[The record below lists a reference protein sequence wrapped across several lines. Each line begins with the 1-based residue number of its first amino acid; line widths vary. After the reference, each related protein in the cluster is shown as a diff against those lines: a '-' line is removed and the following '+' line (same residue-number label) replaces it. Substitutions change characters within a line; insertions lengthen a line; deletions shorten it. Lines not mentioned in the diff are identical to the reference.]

1 MILIRIPQD
10 SVGLS
15 SFANTSNL
23 LGSPGSAQ
31 RVLDILTVS
40 GIIMYFLGLSR
51 QIRHGSVHELWITL
65 NAMKSTNFFF
75 AYDKMHSR
83 DLRHR
88 LLET

>member
-1 MILIRIPQD
+1 MLTTFGIFTSLWLISVILIRVPQD

-40 GIIMYFLGLSR
+40 GIIMYFLIAF
-51 QIRHGSVHELWITL
+51 QL
-65 NAMKSTNFFF
+65 NIQAN
-75 AYDKMHSR
+75 
-83 DLRHR
+83 
-88 LLET
+88 